1 MKSLQNNIIK
11 KVKVSQKCFL
21 TEIYLLSFIIIFL
34 IIKNIY
40 FLKILVSLQQYSWQF
55 LSLVNMD
62 ASRSYVASFQNGLI
76 LESEIWTWVSCQIPN
91 LSLAVGHPKQR
102 D

>member
-21 TEIYLLSFIIIFL
+21 TEIYLLSFIITFL

-40 FLKILVSLQQYSWQF
+40 FLKILVSLQQYS
-55 LSLVNMD
+55 
-62 ASRSYVASFQNGLI
+62 
-76 LESEIWTWVSCQIPN
+76 
-91 LSLAVGHPKQR
+91 
-102 D
+102 